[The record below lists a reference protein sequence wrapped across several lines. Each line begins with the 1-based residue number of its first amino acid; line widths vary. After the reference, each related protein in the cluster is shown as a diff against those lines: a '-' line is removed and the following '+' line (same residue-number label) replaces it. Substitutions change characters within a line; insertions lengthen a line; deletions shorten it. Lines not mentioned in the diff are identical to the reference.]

1 MSLASDVKRQLIAD
15 LSREA
20 GEPNL
25 TLNNGLRLLC
35 KWRSVLIQNTLIAN
49 EGTKVLQ
56 GPLAGMDFI
65 ERSAEGCHVAKLL
78 GCYEQPL
85 HPHIHVALSGKYSKI
100 VNIGCAE
107 GYYAIGFARAIPNL
121 ISLAFDTDP
130 GAQNA
135 CRELAERNGVS
146 DRVEIGGLFTP
157 ADFANYKDE
166 AALIFCDIEGAEQ
179 ELLDPE
185 MAPGLRTL
193 DIIVESHECIRPG
206 VTQTLVS
213 RFTESH
219 NIELVEDNGSRQ
231 LANLPE
237 WFTKLSHLDQLLAT
251 WEWRSGPTP
260 WLVMQVK
267 NKNQTT
273 R

>member
-1 MSLASDVKRQLIAD
+1 MSLESDVKRRLIAD
-15 LSREA
+15 LSKEA
-20 GEPNL
+20 SDLRPM
-25 TLNNGLRLLC
+25 LNNGLRLLC

-65 ERSAEGCHVAKLL
+65 ERSAEGCHIAKLL

-85 HPHIHVALSGKYSKI
+85 HPHIHAALLGQYNKI

-107 GYYAIGFARAIPNL
+107 GYYAVGFARALPHS

-130 GAQNA
+130 DAQRA
-135 CRELAERNGVS
+135 CRDLAERNGVS
-146 DRVEIGGLFTP
+146 DRVEIGGLFTT

-166 AALIFCDIEGAEQ
+166 STLIICDIEGAEQ
-179 ELLDPE
+179 ELLDPAI
-185 MAPGLRTL
+185 APELRSL

-206 VTQTLVS
+206 VTKALMS
-213 RFTESH
+213 RFAESH
-219 NIELVEDNGSRQ
+219 DIELVEDNGLRQ
-231 LANLPE
+231 LAKLPD

-260 WLVMQVK
+260 WLVMHAK
-267 NKNQTT
+267 KYSRSMT
-273 R
+273 